1 MASGFVFGI
10 LIKKYQNLLLAA
22 AACVMAGIVL
32 YVLLSEPKA
41 RRTLRIWLLC
51 YIGFFFLGT
60 MRFGQKEALTAAYE
74 AVIRDGMEAT
84 VQGTLS
90 GKEWKGEQFVYHLK
104 DCYILVGQEVL
115 PCDRILFYQQTDA
128 ASVGQILIVEGTI
141 ALWESARNEGN
152 FDAKAFYRSKNIG
165 FSIKNAS
172 IKELHGRTDGIG
184 ERLFCLREQIRNVYQ
199 SYLSEEDAGV
209 LETMTMGDKSLLDAG
224 TKQMYQ
230 KAGISHILA
239 ISGVKTLKLD
249 IPLVLETR
257 INWGFVPLHIAIIYI
272 LKLCLGEEIIPRC
285 RFPCS
290 RGYLIKC
297 INWQK
302 KQSFSV
308 SQSYRKS

>member
-22 AACVMAGIVL
+22 ATCVIVVIVL

-51 YIGFFFLGT
+51 YIGFFFLGA

-74 AVIRDGMEAT
+74 AVIRDGMEAI

-239 ISGVKTLKLD
+239 ISG
-249 IPLVLETR
+249 
-257 INWGFVPLHIAIIYI
+257 LHISILGMGIYQI
-272 LKLCLGEEIIPRC
+272 LRKMGKSYFAAGAAAFLLLGGYGVMSGMEASTVAGSRHVCRDAGRAMSREKL
-285 RFPCS
+285 
-290 RGYLIKC
+290 
-297 INWQK
+297 
-302 KQSFSV
+302 
-308 SQSYRKS
+308 

>member
-60 MRFGQKEALTAAYE
+60 MRFGQKEVLTAAYE

-115 PCDRILFYQQTDA
+115 PCDRILIYQQTDA

-165 FSIKNAS
+165 FSMKNAS
-172 IKELHGRTDGIG
+172 IKEQYGRTDGIG
-184 ERLFCLREQIRNVYQ
+184 ERLFGLRKQIRNVYQ

-224 TKQMYQ
+224 TRQMYQ

-249 IPLVLETR
+249 IPLVPETR
-257 INWGFVPLHIAIIYI
+257 INWAFMPLHIVIIYI
-272 LKLCLGEEIIPRC
+272 LKLCLDEEIIPRC

-290 RGYLIKC
+290 RGYFKKC
-297 INWQK
+297 IN
-302 KQSFSV
+302 
-308 SQSYRKS
+308 

>member
-22 AACVMAGIVL
+22 AACVIVVIVL

-165 FSIKNAS
+165 FSMKNAS
-172 IKELHGRTDGIG
+172 IKEKYGRTDGIG
-184 ERLFCLREQIRNVYQ
+184 ERLFGLRKQIRNVYQ

-209 LETMTMGDKSLLDAG
+209 LGTMTMGDKSLLDAG
-224 TKQMYQ
+224 TRQMYQ

-249 IPLVLETR
+249 IPLVPETR
-257 INWGFVPLHIAIIYI
+257 IKWAFVPLHIAIIYI
-272 LKLCLGEEIIPRC
+272 LKLCLDEEIIPRC

-290 RGYLIKC
+290 RGYHKKH

-302 KQSFSV
+302 KQ
-308 SQSYRKS
+308 